1 LDEIVKIPGL
11 FFASLLFSNSCAGP
25 SEPVVVPLGRA
36 FELAPGQEALVD
48 GLSVGFQRVG
58 QDSRCPIDVVC
69 IWEGDAAVALLLRAG
84 SDPAAERELH
94 TSGTLGGPETSYAGY
109 KVRLES
115 LLPATRSSQ
124 PIRPYDYRATL
135 VVER

>member
-1 LDEIVKIPGL
+1 MRIPGL
-11 FFASLLFSNSCAGP
+11 LFAGLLFSNGCDSPAAP
-25 SEPVVVPLGRA
+25 SVVAIGRP

-48 GLSVGFQRVG
+48 GLRVGFQGVG

-84 SDPAAERELH
+84 SDPAAPRELH
-94 TSGTLGGPETSYAGY
+94 TSARGGRETIFAGY

-115 LLPATRSSQ
+115 LLPAARSTQ